1 MRRKRIRKFKSY
13 EIADYQKEALQFLK
27 PPEDLTVSEW
37 AEKYRILDARVTA
50 SPGPWRNSKTPYL
63 QGIMNEFNNYETEE
77 IVFCKPT
84 QVGGTEALQNMV
96 GYIVD
101 QDPAPTMIV
110 YPTDT
115 LAKTVSE
122 NRLKPMMKASSS
134 LRKKYQE
141 EESSILEMQFDGMYL
156 ALAGSNSPASLA
168 SRPVRYLFLDEVD
181 KYPGASNKEADPI
194 SLARERTKTFHNK
207 KIYETSTPTL
217 RTGHIWKDLEGC
229 DQIKHYFVP
238 CPHCGKMIELKFANV
253 IFPTKEG
260 MSAADRAEFATY
272 KCQECGGLIED
283 RDKPK
288 MLRLGEWR
296 VVQTN
301 TQYARKIGY
310 WLNTLY
316 SPFVR
321 WSQIVKEFLGAKDN
335 PEKLQNFVNS
345 WLAEPW
351 EETRVRT
358 NADVV
363 MDRQTKLPELVL
375 PKWTKLLTAGV
386 DVQETSLYFT
396 IRAWGNYMTSQ
407 NIYHGQVL
415 SFQQIEDIM
424 SKYYHF
430 EGETE
435 EDPGLLVD
443 LCLIDSGDQTDEV
456 YDFVVGRDDWCL
468 PVKGSSKAMISNYKI
483 SKINKVDSRANGMKL
498 IIADTGSYKDM
509 IASRMTRKNGTGSW
523 MVYKGCDMEYARMV
537 TSEQKI
543 SVRKNGQEVEKWVKK
558 SSHINNHYL
567 DCEVYAA
574 VAADILGVRALHLQD
589 EEAPKPK
596 NQQPKK
602 TEEYPEEQWISQNEL
617 SSW

>member
-321 WSQIVKEFLGAKDN
+321 WSQIVKEFLGAKDD

>member
-1 MRRKRIRKFKSY
+1 MRRKRIRKFKPY

-122 NRLKPMMKASSS
+122 NRLKPMMKASPS

-321 WSQIVKEFLGAKDN
+321 WSQIVKEFLGAKDD

-443 LCLIDSGDQTDEV
+443 LCLIDSGDQTDAV

-558 SSHINNHYL
+558 SSHIDNHYL

-589 EEAPKPK
+589 EEATKPK

>member
-321 WSQIVKEFLGAKDN
+321 WSQIVKEFLGAKDD

-443 LCLIDSGDQTDEV
+443 LCLIDSGDQTDAV

-558 SSHINNHYL
+558 SSHIDNHYL